1 MIGDFAAAV
10 VALRWLIAACAFLF
24 LGALYAI
31 ALMDLREADRKIQD
45 LEQKAADQAEGLR
58 IARRTIAI
66 LRSARHRRQPIIAG
80 RVVDQ

>member
-10 VALRWLIAACAFLF
+10 VALRWLIVASAVLF

-31 ALMDLREADRKIQD
+31 ALMDLRAADRRIQE
-45 LEQKAADQAEGLR
+45 LERKTADQADGLR
-58 IARRTIAI
+58 IAHRTIAI
-66 LRSARHRRQPIIAG
+66 LRRARRRQPIIAG